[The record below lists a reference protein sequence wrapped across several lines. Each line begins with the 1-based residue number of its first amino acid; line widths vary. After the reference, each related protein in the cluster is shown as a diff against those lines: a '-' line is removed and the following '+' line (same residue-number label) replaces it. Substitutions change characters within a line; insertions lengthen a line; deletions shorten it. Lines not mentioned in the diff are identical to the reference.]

1 MHTTSPHPHPPPA
14 RPHTHRPTHTQA
26 LHCAA
31 TCLTDTHTHYTDT
44 HTDTHTTHTHTHTL
58 AAHTHSHN
66 TGARSCAHTHTH
78 NFAPRPHTI
87 LPRVVPFFFFFFST
101 VIFSCFNFYLVFVV
115 VMSCSSYLLPEA
127 HKLSECVSIDIF
139 TSKCEEMKRRLNVMK
154 AAYVGLIVH
163 VSADECWNTINL
175 H

>member
-1 MHTTSPHPHPPPA
+1 
-14 RPHTHRPTHTQA
+14 
-26 LHCAA
+26 
-31 TCLTDTHTHYTDT
+31 
-44 HTDTHTTHTHTHTL
+44 
-58 AAHTHSHN
+58 
-66 TGARSCAHTHTH
+66 
-78 NFAPRPHTI
+78 
-87 LPRVVPFFFFFFST
+87 
-101 VIFSCFNFYLVFVV
+101 
-115 VMSCSSYLLPEA
+115 MSCSSYLLPEA